1 MADGGELTAAAATGD
16 LKVCFLKAAL
26 LLQVDVN
33 LNYTSIVKAILKK
46 WPVFFFQAVKTII
59 DRGVDV
65 NSYSPEGFR
74 PLCIAAFWAYNDI
87 VQLLLDRG

>member
-26 LLQVDVN
+26 LLYVDVN

-46 WPVFFFQAVKTII
+46 RPVFFQAVKTII
-59 DRGVDV
+59 ARGVDV

>member
-16 LKVCFLKAAL
+16 LKVCFLKAAFL
-26 LLQVDVN
+26 LYVDVN
-33 LNYTSIVKAILKK
+33 LNYTIIVKAILKK
-46 WPVFFFQAVKTII
+46 RPVFFQAVKTII
-59 DRGVDV
+59 DHGVDV

>member
-16 LKVCFLKAAL
+16 LKVCFLKAAFL
-26 LLQVDVN
+26 LYVDVN
-33 LNYTSIVKAILKK
+33 LNYKIIVKAILKK
-46 WPVFFFQAVKTII
+46 RPVFFQAVKTII

>member
-16 LKVCFLKAAL
+16 LKVCFLKAAF

-33 LNYTSIVKAILKK
+33 LNYSIIVKAILKK
-46 WPVFFFQAVKTII
+46 RPVFFQAVKTII

-65 NSYSPEGFR
+65 NSYSQEGFR

>member
-1 MADGGELTAAAATGD
+1 MKRIEYCYIWL
-16 LKVCFLKAAL
+16 
-26 LLQVDVN
+26 
-33 LNYTSIVKAILKK
+33 AILYLKSG
-46 WPVFFFQAVKTII
+46 PFFFQAVKTII

>member
-1 MADGGELTAAAATGD
+1 MADEGELTAAAATGD
-16 LKVCFLKAAL
+16 LKVCFLKAAFL
-26 LLQVDVN
+26 LYVDVN
-33 LNYTSIVKAILKK
+33 LNYTIIVKAILKK
-46 WPVFFFQAVKTII
+46 RPVFFQAVKTII

>member
-1 MADGGELTAAAATGD
+1 MADGGGLTAAAATGD

-26 LLQVDVN
+26 LLHVDVN

-46 WPVFFFQAVKTII
+46 RPVFFQAVKTII

>member
-16 LKVCFLKAAL
+16 LKVCFLKAAFFFFF
-26 LLQVDVN
+26 
-33 LNYTSIVKAILKK
+33 YTSIVKAILKK
-46 WPVFFFQAVKTII
+46 RPIFFQAVKTII

>member
-26 LLQVDVN
+26 LLYEDVN

-46 WPVFFFQAVKTII
+46 RPVFFFRRWK
-59 DRGVDV
+59 
-65 NSYSPEGFR
+65 
-74 PLCIAAFWAYNDI
+74 PL
-87 VQLLLDRG
+87 

>member
-16 LKVCFLKAAL
+16 LKVCFLKAAFL
-26 LLQVDVN
+26 LYVDVN

-46 WPVFFFQAVKTII
+46 RPVFFQAVKTII

-87 VQLLLDRG
+87 VQLLLDWG

>member
-1 MADGGELTAAAATGD
+1 MADGGELTASAATGD
-16 LKVCFLKAAL
+16 LKVCFLNAAL
-26 LLQVDVN
+26 LLYVEVN
-33 LNYTSIVKAILKK
+33 LNYSNIVKAILKLK
-46 WPVFFFQAVKTII
+46 RSLFFQAVKTII

>member
-1 MADGGELTAAAATGD
+1 MADEGELTAAAATGD
-16 LKVCFLKAAL
+16 LKVCFLKAAFL
-26 LLQVDVN
+26 LYVDVN
-33 LNYTSIVKAILKK
+33 LNYSIIVKAILKK
-46 WPVFFFQAVKTII
+46 RPVFFQAVKTII

-65 NSYSPEGFR
+65 NWYSPEGFR